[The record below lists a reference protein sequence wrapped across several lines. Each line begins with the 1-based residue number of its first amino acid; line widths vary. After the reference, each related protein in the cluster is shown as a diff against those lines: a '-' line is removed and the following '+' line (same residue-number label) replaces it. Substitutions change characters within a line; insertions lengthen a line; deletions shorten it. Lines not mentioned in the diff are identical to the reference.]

1 MQSLSTLLEQAL
13 QIAYQAGDQL
23 KTFYQ
28 QKVNIKIK
36 ADETPVTEADLAVSR
51 YLIQALTELD
61 PSIPV
66 LSEENCAIPLAERQ
80 NWQRYWLIDPL
91 DGTQQ
96 FIDRTDQFSV
106 LIALVEQQRPV
117 IGIIHAPVLNQT
129 FYAVKGQ
136 GAFFRQGDTISSLNS
151 QHSFSPDR
159 PITIAIGKSTNKN
172 KVLAQLNPKFHYQFL
187 TYGSSGLKS
196 TLVARQQCDC
206 YIRLG
211 DTGEWDT
218 AAAELILQESGGDI
232 FTLKQQP
239 LTYNQRETFV
249 NPHFI
254 MVGDRQWDW
263 QQILLQQNIYSP

>member
-1 MQSLSTLLEQAL
+1 MQSLSTLLEHAL
-13 QIAYQAGDQL
+13 NIAYQAGEQL

-28 QKVNIKIK
+28 HKVNIKIK
-36 ADETPVTEADLAVSR
+36 ADHTPVTEADLAVSR
-51 YLIQALTELD
+51 YLVQALQQID

-80 NWQRYWLIDPL
+80 KWQRYWLIDPL

-106 LIALVEQQRPV
+106 LIALIEEQHPI

-136 GAFFRQGDTISSLNS
+136 GAFFRQNQQLQPLNS
-151 QHSFSPDR
+151 RHPFDPQK
-159 PITIAIGKSTNKN
+159 PITIAIGKSNN
-172 KVLAQLNPKFHYQFL
+172 QQKVLSVLNPKFNYQFI

-218 AAAELILQESGGDI
+218 AAAQLILQESGGDI
-232 FTLKQQP
+232 FTLSQQP
-239 LTYNQRETFV
+239 LTYNQRDTFV

-254 MVGDRQWDW
+254 VVGDRHWDW
-263 QQILLQQNIYSP
+263 RQILLQQ